1 MLWYSVFKLGATF
14 GDIEGMNNLWFE
26 YVKLCFPFIS
36 LSFCRLLVGLA
47 VTIVL
52 HASVQLATL
61 IINYFI
67 CSYKYIKANF
77 VKFDVIVIPG
87 SSNVV

>member
-52 HASVQLATL
+52 HASVHWATL
-61 IINYFI
+61 IFLFALSTSKLIL
-67 CSYKYIKANF
+67 
-77 VKFDVIVIPG
+77 
-87 SSNVV
+87 

>member
-1 MLWYSVFKLGATF
+1 
-14 GDIEGMNNLWFE
+14 MNNLWFE

-47 VTIVL
+47 VTIGL

-61 IINYFI
+61 IILFALI
-67 CSYKYIKANF
+67 STAKLIKL
-77 VKFDVIVIPG
+77 
-87 SSNVV
+87 